1 MDKAIVTVL
10 LIICGVTATLAI
22 FNGVY
27 PAITE
32 SQGAI
37 SGAAAA
43 ASDKIGSRIEVIQ
56 TSASGNQVDV
66 WVKNTGTTIVY
77 EVEKSDIFLTGNS
90 SIIMPESGGT
100 SAPYWNYTLTGS
112 HTEWAQTGTVK
123 ITITLA
129 APLSS
134 GTYEVKVVIPNGV
147 SDTETFSVG

>member
-56 TSASGNQVDV
+56 TSTSGNQVNV
-66 WVKNTGTTIVY
+66 WLKNIGTTTIY
-77 EVEKSDIFLTGNS
+77 EVQRSDIFLS
-90 SIIMPESGGT
+90 SSTTIIMPESGG
-100 SAPYWNYTLTGS
+100 SVAPYWSYALTGS
-112 HTEWAQTGTVK
+112 DTEWVQAGTIQV
-123 ITITLA
+123 TITLA
-129 APLSS
+129 APLAS
-134 GTYEVKVVIPNGV
+134 GTYSVKMVISNGV
-147 SDTETFSVG
+147 SDEESFSVA